1 MLLEPQCLRNSI
13 AYLLSNADEG
23 GSASTQV
30 VRVIIRQV
38 PRVFDPEAKRSR
50 EALPVTAQ
58 LGEQTARME
67 IEGMPDGGW
76 PDDEHQ
82 QHTRRAPA
90 AGRQQQAP
98 RRQAPVAHS
107 VSDEQHGQHSE
118 HQQHT
123 AKARAAGRRAPSTHT
138 TSTNSTQ
145 RSTDSE
151 HQHQD
156 NEHLQHTAEARAEDN
171 EHQQHGRPGEGER
184 DVEAGT
190 KRFRECWPFISPDVE
205 EILQTFTKETCNTQ
219 IILRAP
225 RYEGPAFSK
234 SLRTRLHISLPLPR
248 SSVLLELVVLC
259 SRLRRMLP
267 VLVVLMLVLAVRA
280 TRR

>member
-76 PDDEHQ
+76 PDSEHQQHGRRAPAAHTSNIHDEHQ
-82 QHTRRAPA
+82 QHTPGRQAPGQRAPLAGRRAPA
-90 AGRQQQAP
+90 VGRQQQAP

-123 AKARAAGRRAPSTHT
+123 AKARAAGRRAPSAHT

-145 RSTDSE
+145 R
-151 HQHQD
+151 
-156 NEHLQHTAEARAEDN
+156 R
-171 EHQQHGRPGEGER
+171 
-184 DVEAGT
+184 
-190 KRFRECWPFISPDVE
+190 
-205 EILQTFTKETCNTQ
+205 
-219 IILRAP
+219 
-225 RYEGPAFSK
+225 
-234 SLRTRLHISLPLPR
+234 
-248 SSVLLELVVLC
+248 
-259 SRLRRMLP
+259 
-267 VLVVLMLVLAVRA
+267 
-280 TRR
+280 